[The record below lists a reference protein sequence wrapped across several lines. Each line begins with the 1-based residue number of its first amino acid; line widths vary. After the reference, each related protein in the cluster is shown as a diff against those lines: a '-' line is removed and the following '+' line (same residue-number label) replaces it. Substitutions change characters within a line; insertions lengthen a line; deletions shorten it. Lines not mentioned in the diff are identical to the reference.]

1 MKILNDFKCAGDHV
15 TEALRDD
22 SEQSIVCPVCGD
34 TAIKVLAA
42 PRSNL
47 EGFTGA
53 FPDAYDR
60 WARVRADRLKVEQK
74 QNAE

>member
-1 MKILNDFKCAGDHV
+1 MKILNDFKCADGHV
-15 TEALRDD
+15 TEALRED
-22 SEQSIVCPVCGD
+22 SVTTIVCTHCGKD
-34 TAIKVLAA
+34 AIKALAA

-47 EGFTGA
+47 EGFSGA

-60 WARVRADRLKVEQK
+60 WARVRADKLKVEQK

>member
-1 MKILNDFKCAGDHV
+1 MKILNDFKCRNDHV
-15 TEALRDD
+15 TEALRED
-22 SEQSIVCPVCGD
+22 SVTAIVCSHCGMN
-34 TAIKVLAA
+34 AVKVLAA

>member
-1 MKILNDFKCAGDHV
+1 MKILNDFKCADGHV
-15 TEALRDD
+15 TESLRED
-22 SEQSIVCPVCGD
+22 SVTAIGCAHCGMN
-34 TAIKVLAA
+34 AIKVLAA

-47 EGFTGA
+47 EGFSGA

>member
-1 MKILNDFKCAGDHV
+1 MKILNDFKCADGHV
-15 TEALRDD
+15 TEALRED
-22 SEQSIVCPVCGD
+22 SVTSIVCSHCGKE
-34 TAIKVLAA
+34 AIKALAA

-60 WARVRADRLKVEQK
+60 WAKVRAERLKVEQK

>member
-22 SEQSIVCPVCGD
+22 SEQSIVCPVCGN
-34 TAIKVLAA
+34 TAIKALAS
-42 PRSNL
+42 PQIKL
-47 EGFTGA
+47 EGFSGA

-60 WARVRADRLKVEQK
+60 WTKVRAEKLKQEQK
-74 QNAE
+74 QNAI

>member
-1 MKILNDFKCAGDHV
+1 MKILNDFKCADGHV
-15 TEALRDD
+15 TEALRED
-22 SEQSIVCPVCGD
+22 SVTTLVCSHCGKD
-34 TAIKVLAA
+34 AIKVLAA

-60 WARVRADRLKVEQK
+60 WARVRADKLQQERK
-74 QNAE
+74 ASA

>member
-1 MKILNDFKCAGDHV
+1 MKILSDFLCDEGHV

-22 SEQSIVCPVCGD
+22 SVRTISCPICGKD
-34 TAIKVLAA
+34 AVKAVSAPTIK
-42 PRSNL
+42 L

-60 WARVRADRLKVEQK
+60 WTRVRAEKLKQERK
-74 QNAE
+74 QNS

>member
-1 MKILNDFKCAGDHV
+1 MKILNDFKCADGHV
-15 TEALRDD
+15 TEALRED
-22 SEQSIVCPVCGD
+22 SVTTIVCSHCGKE
-34 TAIKVLAA
+34 AIKALAA

-60 WARVRADRLKVEQK
+60 WARVRADKLKVEQK

>member
-1 MKILNDFKCAGDHV
+1 MKILNDFKCADGHV
-15 TEALRDD
+15 TEALRED
-22 SEQSIVCPVCGD
+22 SVTSIVCSHCGKE
-34 TAIKVLAA
+34 AIKALAA

-53 FPDAYDR
+53 FPDAYER
-60 WARVRADRLKVEQK
+60 WAKVRAERLKVEQK

>member
-1 MKILNDFKCAGDHV
+1 MKILNDFKCADGHV
-15 TEALRDD
+15 TEALRED
-22 SEQSIVCPVCGD
+22 SVTSIVCSHCGKE
-34 TAIKVLAA
+34 AIKALAA

-60 WARVRADRLKVEQK
+60 WARVRAERLKVEQK